1 MTVPATEET
10 RYARNGEVRIA
21 FEDLGGAGA
30 SRSC

>member
-1 MTVPATEET
+1 MAIPAAEET

-21 FEDLGGAGA
+21 FTDLGGAGA

>member
-1 MTVPATEET
+1 MAVPALGET

-21 FEDLGGAGA
+21 FTDLGGAGA